1 MVGEEERLDNGDST
15 GWLQRENNPAPGTL
29 ITLLIEDDLL
39 LVRYKDSAQET
50 ASLSILGPRLVA
62 VYC

>member
-39 LVRYKDSAQET
+39 LVRYKTQLRRLPPLSLLCAQL
-50 ASLSILGPRLVA
+50 AA